1 MNTPIR
7 AFVFDAYGTLFD
19 PYSVRML
26 AETLFPSHGAAL
38 SQLWRAKQ
46 LEYSWLRALMHRYE
60 DFWSITRNALTFS
73 CRSLELPCTE
83 KQLHS
88 LLDAYL
94 RLDTFPEVK
103 AALQRLA
110 DRRLAILSNGSPN
123 MLHSVVDSNNLRDIF
138 EHVLSVDVLKL
149 YKPHPAVY
157 QHAADQLK
165 VPKESVG
172 FVSANFWDIAGA
184 ASFGFQTFW
193 LNRAQVPSDEL
204 GVRPTITLQ
213 SLADLIP

>member
-1 MNTPIR
+1 
-7 AFVFDAYGTLFD
+7 
-19 PYSVRML
+19 
-26 AETLFPSHGAAL
+26 
-38 SQLWRAKQ
+38 
-46 LEYSWLRALMHRYE
+46 
-60 DFWSITRNALTFS
+60 
-73 CRSLELPCTE
+73 
-83 KQLHS
+83 
-88 LLDAYL
+88 
-94 RLDTFPEVK
+94 
-103 AALQRLA
+103 
-110 DRRLAILSNGSPN
+110 

-193 LNRAQVPSDEL
+193 LNRAQVPPDEL